1 VRRRDARLARMLII
15 RCGWETRRGGVCRV
29 PAGHRTRHPGYGPC
43 RTHGSARAHRAWEW
57 AMEVARELNVT
68 PWEALLKSVRLA
80 AGRSAWVDAQLQRA
94 VEDATTGEND
104 GGTADSPQVMRWL
117 TESRKER
124 TLLARFAKAAI
135 DAGVAERLV
144 RNVELEGQ
152 VIAEVIGKVID
163 QLGLPSEQRI
173 AAFNAAH
180 VHLAALESP
189 DGQPVT
195 LEGTWNPLDGGNAGG
210 PEPGDEGEAEQ
221 R

>member
-1 VRRRDARLARMLII
+1 MD
-15 RCGWETRRGGVCRV
+15 
-29 PAGHRTRHPGYGPC
+29 
-43 RTHGSARAHRAWEW
+43 
-57 AMEVARELNVT
+57 VARELNVT

-210 PEPGDEGEAEQ
+210 SEPGDEGEAEQ